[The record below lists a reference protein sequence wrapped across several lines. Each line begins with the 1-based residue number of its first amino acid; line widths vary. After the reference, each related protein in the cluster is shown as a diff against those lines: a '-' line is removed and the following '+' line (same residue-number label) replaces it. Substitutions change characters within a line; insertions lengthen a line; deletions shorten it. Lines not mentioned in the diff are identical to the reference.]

1 VWQFLQFIVQNVV
14 EDYTLDKDIMYKW
27 WPDQQID
34 RQPWTSIAQ
43 VGMTSIS
50 LNDKFKNCR
59 ILQEILLVT
68 SY

>member
-1 VWQFLQFIVQNVV
+1 MWQFLQFIVQNVV

-27 WPDQQID
+27 WPDQQIEH
-34 RQPWTSIAQ
+34 QPWTSIAQ
-43 VGMTSIS
+43 VGMTIS
-50 LNDKFKNCR
+50 MNDKIKNFS